1 MQEDF
6 LKALNRIYEKSLENI
21 EESKQVKALLQSLIK
36 QNLARL
42 IKETWMDGQDVT
54 QAFHI
59 TRKSLSYLRSSGKL
73 PFTTLHEKCLY
84 KYSDI
89 GALLKKNYSNNNQ
102 TIKKNGKSK

>member
-1 MQEDF
+1 MEEDF
-6 LKALNRIYEKSLENI
+6 LKALNSIYEKSLEI
-21 EESKQVKALLQSLIK
+21 QEETREVKALLQGLIK
-36 QNLARL
+36 QNLVRL
-42 IKETWMDGQDVT
+42 IKATWLDGQDVT

-89 GALLKKNYSNNNQ
+89 GALLKKNYSDNKLP
-102 TIKKNGKSK
+102 IKKK